1 MGAEEPL
8 TDMDSGS
15 RSRRA
20 CSCATGYRWDCL
32 FYFIFFFL
40 GTIIIAAL
48 PDQQQKEKKKN
59 PKAVLSH
66 PTTKS
71 RRQLRHRLLRDG
83 DKPRRRDI
91 IRDILIIRR
100 KKVTM

>member
-1 MGAEEPL
+1 M
-8 TDMDSGS
+8 
-15 RSRRA
+15 
-20 CSCATGYRWDCL
+20 
-32 FYFIFFFL
+32 
-40 GTIIIAAL
+40 AAL
-48 PDQQQKEKKKN
+48 PDQQKKKESEGR
-59 PKAVLSH
+59 LSH

-100 KKVTM
+100 KKVTILIY